1 MKTFLD
7 SGVLLTAWKGKETDA
22 RAAIGIM
29 EDPAREF
36 FTASTVKMELL
47 PKAYYFKNRG
57 EVEFYSRHFDEVS
70 AEEPLSA
77 GLGERAF
84 ALAKNHGLATV
95 DALNIAAALK
105 QGVQEFITSE
115 LPGKALFRVPG
126 IRVVTLHA
134 AVK

>member
-1 MKTFLD
+1 MD
-7 SGVLLTAWKGKETDA
+7 SGVLLTAWKGKEADA
-22 RAAIGIM
+22 RVAIGIM

-36 FTASTVKMELL
+36 FTAATVKMELL
-47 PKAYYFKNRG
+47 PKAFYFKNRG
-57 EVEFYSRHFDEVS
+57 EVEFYSRHFAEVS
-70 AEEPLSA
+70 AEEPLSEE
-77 GLGERAF
+77 LGERAF
-84 ALAKNHGLATV
+84 ALAKKYGLATV

-134 AVK
+134 AAK